1 MDAIKKTSPTI
12 RTRLPALTRRKNTT
26 TGSSVAAIV
35 NREREMPRC
44 DKNVEQSANPKP
56 NFPWKLKLLMGA
68 FSWISD
74 ASFRPNVRV
83 NRRLFNFFDFKVSP
97 SPNPPDGVASS
108 DTTFD
113 PSRNLWFRLYN
124 PTPTPTGCDPNDVVG
139 MPVIVFFH
147 GGGFVIGQANSIWVD
162 KEARQLARE
171 LRAIVVSVNYRLA
184 PEHRFPCQYED
195 GFDALRFIDEMDG
208 DDLPANADLSR
219 CFLAGESA
227 GGNLAHHVAVRAG
240 EYGFKRVN
248 LLGLIAVQPFFGGEE
263 RVESEIRLSWGPTLR
278 LDLTDWFWRAFL
290 PDGSDRDHPA
300 ANVFGPNA
308 GEISGVKFP
317 AALVIVGGCDLL
329 RDRDMRYCEGL
340 KRSGKEVY
348 LVDYPKAVHGFWSM
362 GVRPEY
368 CLFLEQVREFM
379 QKQMAEY

>member
-1 MDAIKKTSPTI
+1 
-12 RTRLPALTRRKNTT
+12 
-26 TGSSVAAIV
+26 
-35 NREREMPRC
+35 
-44 DKNVEQSANPKP
+44 
-56 NFPWKLKLLMGA
+56 
-68 FSWISD
+68 
-74 ASFRPNVRV
+74 
-83 NRRLFNFFDFKVSP
+83 
-97 SPNPPDGVASS
+97 
-108 DTTFD
+108 
-113 PSRNLWFRLYN
+113 
-124 PTPTPTGCDPNDVVG
+124 
-139 MPVIVFFH
+139 
-147 GGGFVIGQANSIWVD
+147 
-162 KEARQLARE
+162 
-171 LRAIVVSVNYRLA
+171 
-184 PEHRFPCQYED
+184 
-195 GFDALRFIDEMDG
+195 
-208 DDLPANADLSR
+208 
-219 CFLAGESA
+219 
-227 GGNLAHHVAVRAG
+227 
-240 EYGFKRVN
+240 
-248 LLGLIAVQPFFGGEE
+248 
-263 RVESEIRLSWGPTLR
+263 LR